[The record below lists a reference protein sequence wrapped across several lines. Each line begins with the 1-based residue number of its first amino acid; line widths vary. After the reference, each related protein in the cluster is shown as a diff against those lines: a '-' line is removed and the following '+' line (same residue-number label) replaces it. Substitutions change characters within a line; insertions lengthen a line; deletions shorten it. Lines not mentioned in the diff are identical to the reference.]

1 MATKTSNPKKT
12 SGISVTKRSYSDRVL
27 KLLWGRSAGRCA
39 IPECRVEL
47 FAEATDYDP
56 IIVIGEIAHVAAAGK
71 AGPRAVPAM
80 TAKQRN
86 SYDNLILLCQNCHA
100 RIDGQPGFNT
110 IEKLK
115 DIKQAHE
122 AWVRASLPERG
133 RSRTGWIPVALQG
146 GYPLDLATAD
156 AAVSPDFL
164 SEKPR
169 LLQVPI
175 DSDNWQA
182 VDANIA
188 AEVDTLLVGGDD
200 FDRRVAIFP
209 LAPVSACI
217 CLGYHFTSRPHLRLF
232 QFHRDDRSWVWPRV
246 PVPAQDLT
254 ISGLEGD
261 PTSAS
266 AVTFLFHLTTLITDE
281 VLKEVGAPLDTRV
294 DFRIPNPST
303 AWLQHSDQVKWASQE
318 VRSAF
323 ERAMQKFPTAKQ
335 WHLFYAGP
343 APLAVAVG
351 QQLNPTMYPP
361 TQLYEFRAK
370 AKPRYK
376 ASILLGAL

>member
-1 MATKTSNPKKT
+1 MATKMSKPRKA
-12 SGISVTKRSYSDRVL
+12 GGAGGTKRSYADRVL
-27 KLLWGRSAGRCA
+27 KLLWGRAAGRCA
-39 IPECRVEL
+39 MPECRVEL
-47 FAEATDYDP
+47 FADATDHDP
-56 IIVIGEIAHVAAAGK
+56 IVVIGEIAHVAAAGK

-80 TAKQRN
+80 TVDQRN
-86 SYDNLILLCQNCHA
+86 CYDNLILLCQNCHA

-110 IEKLK
+110 IEKVK

-133 RSRTGWIPVALQG
+133 RSSTGWIPLALQG

-169 LLQVPI
+169 LLQVPV
-175 DSDNWQA
+175 DSDDWQA
-182 VDANIA
+182 VDAEIA
-188 AEVDTLLVGGDD
+188 TEVRSLLANGDD

-217 CLGYHFTSRPHLRLF
+217 SLGYHFTSRPHLGLF
-232 QFHRDDRSWVWPRV
+232 QFHRDDRTWAWPRTSV
-246 PVPAQDLT
+246 PGQDLMV
-254 ISGLEGD
+254 SGLEAD
-261 PTSAS
+261 PASAS
-266 AVTFLFHLTTLITDE
+266 AVTFLFHLTAPITDE
-281 VLKEVGAPLDTRV
+281 VLREANAPLDARV
-294 DFRIPNPST
+294 DFRVSNPST
-303 AWLQHSDQVKWASQE
+303 AWLQHPEQLKWASQE
-318 VRSAF
+318 IRRAL
-323 ERAMQKFPTAKQ
+323 ERAMQKFPSAKE

-370 AKPRYK
+370 ETPRYR
-376 ASILLGAL
+376 ASIRLGGR